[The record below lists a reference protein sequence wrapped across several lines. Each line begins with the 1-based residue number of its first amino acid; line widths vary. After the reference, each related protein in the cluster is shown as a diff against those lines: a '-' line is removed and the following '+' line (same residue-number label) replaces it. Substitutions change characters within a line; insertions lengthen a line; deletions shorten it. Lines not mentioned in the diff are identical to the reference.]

1 MDAAAV
7 ALCMENGIP
16 IKVFNLKVQGNIQ
29 RVVTGEDIGSLVTVR
44 GCGGMRQELKDIE
57 KHMADAVAALKEQFK
72 TLRTG
77 RANLGMLDGILVSAY
92 GADVPIN
99 QVANLSV
106 PEPTLI
112 VAAPWDPKMAVEI
125 ERAIRKS
132 DLGLNPQNDGKVV
145 RIPIPPLTEERRKDL
160 AKKAHHMAEEA
171 RIEIRRYRHEGNDRL
186 KKMFKDKEISEDDE
200 RRGLEES
207 QKLTDKKIKEV
218 DDLLKS
224 KEQEILAV

>member
-1 MDAAAV
+1 M
-7 ALCMENGIP
+7 M
-16 IKVFNLKVQGNIQ
+16 
-29 RVVTGEDIGSLVTVR
+29 
-44 GCGGMRQELKDIE
+44 QELKDIE
-57 KHMADAVAALKEQFK
+57 KHMAEGVGALKERFR

-77 RANLGMLDGILVSAY
+77 RANLGMLDGVLVSAY

-125 ERAIRKS
+125 ERAIRKAE
-132 DLGLNPQNDGKVV
+132 LGLNPQNDGKVV
-145 RIPIPPLTEERRKDL
+145 RVPIPPLTEERRKDL
-160 AKKAHHMAEEA
+160 AKKAHQMAEEA
-171 RIEIRRYRHEGNDRL
+171 RVEIRRYRHEGNDRI
-186 KKMFKDKEISEDDE
+186 KKMFKDKTISEDDE

>member
-1 MDAAAV
+1 
-7 ALCMENGIP
+7 
-16 IKVFNLKVQGNIQ
+16 
-29 RVVTGEDIGSLVTVR
+29 
-44 GCGGMRQELKDIE
+44 MRQELKDIE
-57 KHMADAVAALKEQFK
+57 KLMTDAVAALKEHFK

-77 RANLGMLDGILVSAY
+77 RANLGMLDGITVSAY
-92 GADVPIN
+92 GTDVPLN

-112 VAAPWDPKMAVEI
+112 IAAPWDPKMAAEI

-145 RIPIPPLTEERRKDL
+145 RVPIPPLTEERRKDL

-171 RIEIRRYRHEGNDRL
+171 RVEIRRYRHEGNDRI
-186 KKMFKDKEISEDDE
+186 KKLFKDKTISEDDE

-218 DDLLKS
+218 DDLLKA

>member
-1 MDAAAV
+1 
-7 ALCMENGIP
+7 
-16 IKVFNLKVQGNIQ
+16 
-29 RVVTGEDIGSLVTVR
+29 
-44 GCGGMRQELKDIE
+44 MRQELKDVE
-57 KHMADAVAALKEQFK
+57 KHMSDAVAALKERFK

-77 RANLGMLDGILVSAY
+77 RANLAMLDGILVAAY

-112 VAAPWDPKMAVEI
+112 VVAPWDSKMAVEI

-132 DLGLNPQNDGKVV
+132 ELGLNPQNDGKIV
-145 RIPIPPLTEERRKDL
+145 RVPIPPLTEERRKDL
-160 AKKAHHMAEEA
+160 AKTAHHMAEEA
-171 RIEIRRYRHEGNDRL
+171 RVEIRRYRHEGNDRL
-186 KKMFKDKEISEDDE
+186 KKLFKDKTISEDDE

-207 QKLTDKKIKEV
+207 QKLTDKKVKEV
-218 DDLLKS
+218 DELLKT